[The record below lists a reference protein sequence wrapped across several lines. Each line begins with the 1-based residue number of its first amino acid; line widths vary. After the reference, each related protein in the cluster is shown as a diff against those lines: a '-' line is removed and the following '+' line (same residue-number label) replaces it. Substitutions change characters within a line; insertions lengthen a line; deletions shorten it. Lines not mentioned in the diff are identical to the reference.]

1 MCFVVV
7 LYCVGRFSTW
17 AWWRGYLSC
26 KTDGTCQIAETI
38 SDYYQTISTDAAWC
52 WLSSEAFHPFE
63 ISASPCDCCSASDF
77 GLPGKSLCAKL
88 WPVTAAITLLSY
100 GCREWPSIYLPAPF
114 KVFSSTGFVLHISNK
129 DMFYTPSLYA
139 RSGRWKMKYDCGM
152 MNSVFSLHT
161 KQMILM
167 WLNNVKQCQTMLK
180 TQ

>member
-1 MCFVVV
+1 MC
-7 LYCVGRFSTW
+7 
-17 AWWRGYLSC
+17 
-26 KTDGTCQIAETI
+26 ETV
-38 SDYYQTISTDAAWC
+38 A
-52 WLSSEAFHPFE
+52 
-63 ISASPCDCCSASDF
+63 
-77 GLPGKSLCAKL
+77 
-88 WPVTAAITLLSY
+88 VITLLSY

-180 TQ
+180 TQKTHVFANHSTSLHVDDAMCQGVGTST